1 MKNIKTKSQ
10 MDADQDLRLR
20 GPQVGPMDSWAK
32 GAVLTKNRLVGSKT
46 LTNSDLIGCRDNAAQ
61 ME

>member
-1 MKNIKTKSQ
+1 

-46 LTNSDLIGCRDNAAQ
+46 LTSSDLIGCGDNAAK